1 MSVVP
6 HVVGMP
12 DEGARRLWRRWLV
25 AVTLGELVGF
35 AIPSIAGGI
44 AWTLDAPAGAQY
56 LVLVAAGAG
65 EGAVLGLAQW
75 LALCERLPWP
85 PGPRG
90 SERRLPP
97 PRSPGAW
104 GCCRARSAI
113 GPRMFRSRSSSPPSG
128 SEAPPSCSR
137 SAPLSASSFGAVC
150 LERGAGWVRTLGWC
164 AGLVVAISFLS
175 ALLTEDTRLA
185 GGIVIGVAAGVL
197 MGAVVAA
204 VTGWFLV
211 RILEPR

>member
-1 MSVVP
+1 M
-6 HVVGMP
+6 
-12 DEGARRLWRRWLV
+12 
-25 AVTLGELVGF
+25 
-35 AIPSIAGGI
+35 
-44 AWTLDAPAGAQY
+44 
-56 LVLVAAGAG
+56 
-65 EGAVLGLAQW
+65 
-75 LALCERLPWP
+75 
-85 PGPRG
+85 
-90 SERRLPP
+90 
-97 PRSPGAW
+97 
-104 GCCRARSAI
+104 
-113 GPRMFRSRSSSPPSG
+113 
-128 SEAPPSCSR
+128 
-137 SAPLSASSFGAVC
+137 C

>member
-1 MSVVP
+1 MGVVP

-75 LALCERLPWP
+75 LALRKRLP
-85 PGPRG
+85 
-90 SERRLPP
+90 
-97 PRSPGAW
+97 
-104 GCCRARSAI
+104 
-113 GPRMFRSRSSSPPSG
+113 
-128 SEAPPSCSR
+128 
-137 SAPLSASSFGAVC
+137 
-150 LERGAGWVRTLGWC
+150 
-164 AGLVVAISFLS
+164 
-175 ALLTEDTRLA
+175 
-185 GGIVIGVAAGVL
+185 
-197 MGAVVAA
+197 
-204 VTGWFLV
+204 
-211 RILEPR
+211 